1 MLSEQADTNDSR
13 TVAFKRSQASALQLR
28 EGTHRQIE
36 GRPLPH
42 ETVDIRWPGFNIS
55 TKVRRPFSSVDVRA
69 VFQWCKEANG

>member
-1 MLSEQADTNDSR
+1 MLSEQEITNDNR
-13 TVAFKRSQASALQLR
+13 TVAFKRNQATVLRSR

-36 GRPLPH
+36 SRPLPY

-55 TKVRRPFSSVDVRA
+55 TKVRRPFSSVDVGA